1 MITLDTL
8 KKRNHDFAAHRFTA
22 SMSLFPTSKPI
33 IISCVDPRADPAYML
48 GLEFGDALVI
58 RTIGGRITPE
68 TLQAIAILRTIAQVQ
83 GATPGKGNL
92 VIVHHTDCGIT
103 RLAGKPDLLASYF
116 GIDKAELPAKAVT
129 DPWAAVAVDVAAF
142 KANPLPGE
150 WAVSGLVYDVTTGLV
165 EAVVA
170 PDPLQ

>member
-1 MITLDTL
+1 
-8 KKRNHDFAAHRFTA
+8 
-22 SMSLFPTSKPI
+22 
-33 IISCVDPRADPAYML
+33 
-48 GLEFGDALVI
+48 
-58 RTIGGRITPE
+58 
-68 TLQAIAILRTIAQVQ
+68 
-83 GATPGKGNL
+83 
-92 VIVHHTDCGIT
+92 
-103 RLAGKPDLLASYF
+103 LASYF
-116 GIDKAELPAKAVT
+116 GIDKTELQAKAVT